1 MSAAERQAA
10 RRRRQNEAEAKLA
23 QLQDDIKKI
32 LGLTERLYA
41 SMYHAAGLDFRIDQ
55 NWSHLLKAVHE
66 AAYAAIPDLT
76 PENLAFAFPMAAK
89 RASPMHNF

>member
-41 SMYHAAGLDFRIDQ
+41 SMYPAGLDFRIDQ
-55 NWSHLLKAVHE
+55 NWGRLLKAVHE